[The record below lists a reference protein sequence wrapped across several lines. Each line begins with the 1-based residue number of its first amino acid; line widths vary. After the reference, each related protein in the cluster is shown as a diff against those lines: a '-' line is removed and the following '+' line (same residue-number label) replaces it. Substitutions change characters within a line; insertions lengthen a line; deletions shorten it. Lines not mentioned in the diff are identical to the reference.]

1 MDFFQTIIVSL
12 ESCLICESHDCE
24 NYCNQAVNIYR
35 LVSSGTI
42 EEQIL
47 RLQQMKLKVAKA
59 VVNSENSTMYSMGT
73 DRLLDIF
80 TTSSEMGATQLKEE
94 DDIYNAM
101 SDICKESEYTDL
113 LSMEG
118 FLSMLQS

>member
-1 MDFFQTIIVSL
+1 
-12 ESCLICESHDCE
+12 
-24 NYCNQAVNIYR
+24 
-35 LVSSGTI
+35 
-42 EEQIL
+42 
-47 RLQQMKLKVAKA
+47 MKLKVAKA

>member
-1 MDFFQTIIVSL
+1 MNLV
-12 ESCLICESHDCE
+12 CK
-24 NYCNQAVNIYR
+24 QAVNIYR

-47 RLQQMKLKVAKA
+47 RLQQMKLKVAEA

-80 TTSSEMGATQLKEE
+80 TTSSEMGTSSTKGE
-94 DDIYNAM
+94 DDICNAM
-101 SDICKESEYTDL
+101 SDIWKESEYTDL